1 MNKQE
6 FIATLRRELSG
17 ISDYEYINDTVSYYE
32 NYIESEIRKGGSEE
46 DVLADLG
53 DARLIAKSIRAS
65 KAGYRSQTSF
75 KEQFENQDD
84 VKDGAA
90 TNTGLTILNKF
101 LNLPV
106 WLRKATGGLAI
117 AGVVILSIALI
128 NWLFPVILVGGIAYI
143 FYKFIRDN
151 FMK

>member
-32 NYIESEIRKGGSEE
+32 NYIESEIRKGNSEE
-46 DVLADLG
+46 DVLAGLG

-65 KAGYRSQTSF
+65 KAGSRTQTSGQ
-75 KEQFENQDD
+75 EQSRKADD
-84 VKDGAA
+84 NE
-90 TNTGLTILNKF
+90 TTSTPPTGLTLLNKF

-106 WLRKATGGLAI
+106 WLQRATGGIAV
-117 AGVVILSIALI
+117 AGVVILSIALL

-143 FYKFIRDN
+143 FYKFFKDN

>member
-32 NYIESEIRKGGSEE
+32 NYIESEIRKGSSEE
-46 DVLADLG
+46 EVLSSLG
-53 DARLIAKSIRAS
+53 DARLIAKSIRAN
-65 KAGYRSQTSF
+65 KAGNRSQASYQ
-75 KEQFENQDD
+75 EPFEKQDD
-84 VKDGAA
+84 VDNK
-90 TNTGLTILNKF
+90 TTTSTGLTLLNKF

-106 WLRKATGGLAI
+106 WLRKATGGIVI
-117 AGVVILSIALI
+117 AGGVILSIALL

-143 FYKFIRDN
+143 FYKFIKDN